1 MILTEATDNIQTTGQ
16 ITENKVGID
25 ARNLD
30 FIAALLTSNLYS
42 KPINSF
48 LRETVA
54 NAYDSHIEAG
64 NKEPILLLIQEIE
77 KYYYSIRSSDS
88 SYKVRISIRDYGVGL
103 SPERFEEIY
112 RNIGSST
119 KRGSNDFI
127 GAFGIGRFSCLSC
140 ADQANI
146 TSYYNGKKYSYLMY
160 KNGSGINID
169 AIGSPVEGD
178 FKNGLEV
185 SVVTKVTESSLT
197 EALFELQFFD
207 MLYVE
212 YKRKD
217 TSDPDTVSDFVKKF
231 NDRKFSNFKYFSL
244 SMPGKRSYDRFVRMS
259 NVLYNI
265 DSTKFKGFFASS
277 YIVPNVP
284 VGSIDITPNRENVQY
299 TDKTINAINNA
310 IFSGK
315 MELSNYV
322 NNTITQEVTTISK
335 LYSDVVLN
343 QLKIGIGET
352 YYDIYKS
359 DINIKESEIK
369 IKGKTIPPN
378 FIKFLDKC
386 SHLTFDSKDFYKNLN
401 IGRERYG
408 TGFSGFLRGE
418 WSICIKKDT
427 VTKSGTLEYFINE
440 HSREKIRICDIN
452 QFSHLKKS
460 VTTWGTSS
468 DTNGEECC
476 NFLFDSVEIFEM
488 SNANTPKEWL
498 VPAERKVISTDDDN
512 IRVYNRSGYTLSRFR
527 DRREPKEKGIII
539 YSRHTREDED
549 LRALGGL
556 IDSYSPSIGSKITL
570 VMSCKECLI
579 KTLENKKRYISVTD
593 FLTDKQEFF
602 VKAIE
607 AGIIYAN
614 FEKHTNFRKL
624 PIWAKFCQDYKGYLG
639 VSLSEFK
646 DLKKAYL
653 DNGWVRQWKIDQY
666 LPDTKDLAV
675 YNKTYEMRGLV
686 NTIDYYTDKIL
697 SNPTYKRMAVHLSN
711 NLELFVDTLSLV
723 QKTH

>member
-1 MILTEATDNIQTTGQ
+1 MILTEATDNVQTTGQ

-30 FIAALLTSNLYS
+30 FIATLLTSNLYS

-77 KYYYSIRSSDS
+77 KCYKSYRFGDS
-88 SYKVRISIRDYGVGL
+88 SYKVRISIRDYGIGL

-119 KRGSNDFI
+119 KRDSNDFI
-127 GAFGIGRFSCLSC
+127 GCFGIGRFASLSL

-169 AIGSPVEGD
+169 AIGSPIEGD

-185 SVVTKVTESSLT
+185 SVVTKVTENSLT

-207 MLYVE
+207 MLHVE
-212 YKRKD
+212 YKKRD
-217 TSDPDTVSDFVKKF
+217 NLDSDSISGFVEEF
-231 NDRKFSNFKYFSL
+231 NDRKFSDFKHFSL
-244 SMPGKRSYDRFVRMS
+244 SMSGGRAYNRFVRMG

-265 DSTKFKGFFASS
+265 DSSKFSGFFASS

-299 TDKTINAINNA
+299 TDKTINTINNA
-310 IFSGK
+310 VFSGK

-322 NNTITQEVTTISK
+322 NNVIAQEVTTIHR
-335 LYSDVVLN
+335 LYSDIVCGG
-343 QLKIGIGET
+343 QLQVKIGEN

-369 IKGKTIPPN
+369 IRGKAIPPN
-378 FIKFLDKC
+378 FIKFLENC
-386 SHLTFDSKDFYKNLN
+386 SKLTFDSKEFYKNLN
-401 IGRERYG
+401 VGRERYG
-408 TGFSGFLRGE
+408 TGFSGFLRE
-418 WSICIKKDT
+418 DWSICIKKDL
-427 VTKSGTLEYFINE
+427 VTKSGTLNYFIGE
-440 HSREKIRICDIN
+440 HSGEKIRICDTN
-452 QFSHLKKS
+452 QFMSLKRS
-460 VTTWGTSS
+460 VISWGSRNS
-468 DTNGEECC
+468 VTNGEECC
-476 NFLFDSVEIFEM
+476 NFLFDNVEILSM
-488 SNANTPKEWL
+488 SNADTPKEWL
-498 VPAERKVISTDDDN
+498 VHTERKVTSVDDDN
-512 IRVYNRSGYTLSRFR
+512 IRVYYRSGYTLSRFG
-527 DRREPKEKGIII
+527 DRKEPKEKGIII
-539 YSRHTREDED
+539 YSRHTREDEE
-549 LRALGGL
+549 LKALGGL
-556 IDSYSPSIGSKITL
+556 VDTYNNRSKIIL
-570 VMSCKECLI
+570 VMTGKECLI

-593 FLTDKQEFF
+593 FLTEKQEFF

-607 AGIIYAN
+607 AGIICAN
-614 FEKHTNFRKL
+614 FAKHANFRKL
-624 PIWAKFCQDYKGYLG
+624 PIWTKFCQDYKGYLG
-639 VSLSEFK
+639 VSLCDFE

-653 DNGWVRQWKIDQY
+653 ENGWVRQWKIDQY
-666 LPDTKDLAV
+666 LPDAKDSVIYQKINEIGRLAS
-675 YNKTYEMRGLV
+675 K
-686 NTIDYYTDKIL
+686 ISYYSDKIL
-697 SNPTYKRMAVHLSN
+697 SNPTYKRMAVHLTN
-711 NLELFVDTLSLV
+711 NLELFADTLALEP
-723 QKTH
+723 KLH

>member
-1 MILTEATDNIQTTGQ
+1 MILTEATENIQTTGQ

-30 FIAALLTSNLYS
+30 FIATLLTSNLYS

-77 KYYYSIRSSDS
+77 KCYTSYRVGDS

-169 AIGSPVEGD
+169 AVGSPVEGD

-185 SVVTKVTESSLT
+185 SVVTKVTENSLT

-217 TSDPDTVSDFVKKF
+217 TIDSDTVSNFVKKF
-231 NDRKFSNFKYFSL
+231 NDRKFSDFKYFSM
-244 SMPGKRSYDRFVRMS
+244 SMPEKGAYNRFVRMG

-265 DSTKFKGFFASS
+265 DCTKLSGFFSSS

-299 TDKTINAINNA
+299 TEKTINAINNA

-322 NNTITQEVTTISK
+322 NNIITQEVTTISE
-335 LYSDVVLN
+335 LYSDVVYGS
-343 QLKIGIGET
+343 QFRIKIGENQ
-352 YYDIYKS
+352 YDIYKS
-359 DINIKESEIK
+359 DINIKEDTIK
-369 IKGKTIPPN
+369 IKEKTIPPN
-378 FIKFLDKC
+378 FIQFLEKC
-386 SHLTFDSKDFYKNLN
+386 SELTFDSKEFYKNLN

-418 WSICIKKDT
+418 WSICIKKDL
-427 VTKSGTLEYFINE
+427 VTKSGTLNYFISE
-440 HSREKIRICDIN
+440 HSGEKIRICDTN
-452 QFSHLKKS
+452 QFMSLKKS
-460 VTTWGTSS
+460 VISWGNKDSI
-468 DTNGEECC
+468 TNGEECC
-476 NFLFDSVEIFEM
+476 NFLFDNVEILSM
-488 SNANTPKEWL
+488 SNADTPKEWL
-498 VPAERKVISTDDDN
+498 VAIERKVTSVDDDN
-512 IRVYNRSGYTLSRFR
+512 IRVYYRNGYTLSRFQ
-527 DRREPKEKGIII
+527 DRREPREKGIII
-539 YSRHTREDED
+539 YSRHTREDEE
-549 LRALGGL
+549 LKALGGL
-556 IDSYSPSIGSKITL
+556 ADTYNNGSKITL
-570 VMSCKECLI
+570 VMTGKESLI
-579 KTLENKKRYISVTD
+579 KTLENKKKYISVTD
-593 FLTDKQEFF
+593 FLTEKQEFF

-607 AGIIYAN
+607 AEMIYAN
-614 FEKHTNFRKL
+614 FEKYSNFRKL
-624 PIWAKFCQDYKGYLG
+624 PIWTKFCQDYKGYLG
-639 VSLSEFK
+639 VSLSEFRN
-646 DLKKAYL
+646 LEKAYL
-653 DNGWVRQWKIDQY
+653 DNGWIRQWKIDQY
-666 LPDTKDLAV
+666 LPDTKDLTV
-675 YNKTYEMRGLV
+675 YQKTH
-686 NTIDYYTDKIL
+686 TIQELAATINDYSDKIL
-697 SNPTYKRMAVHLSN
+697 SNPTYKRMAVHLAN
-711 NLELFVDTLSLV
+711 NLELFADTLALV
-723 QKTH
+723 PKLH

>member
-1 MILTEATDNIQTTGQ
+1 MILTEVKDNIQTTGQ

-30 FIAALLTSNLYS
+30 FIATLLTSNLYS

-77 KYYYSIRSSDS
+77 KYYSTIRSGDS
-88 SYKVRISIRDYGVGL
+88 SYKVRISIRDYGTGL

-119 KRGSNDFI
+119 KRDSNDFI

-169 AIGSPVEGD
+169 AIGSPVDGD

-185 SVVTKVTESSLT
+185 SVVTKVTENTLT

-217 TSDPDTVSDFVKKF
+217 TTDSDTVSEFVKKF
-231 NDRKFSNFKYFSL
+231 NDRKFSDFKYFSL
-244 SMPGKRSYDRFVRMS
+244 SISGRRAYDKFVRMG

-265 DSTKFKGFFASS
+265 DSNKFSGFFASS

-322 NNTITQEVTTISK
+322 NNIITQEVTTIHR
-335 LYSDVVLN
+335 LYLDIVYRG
-343 QLKIGIGET
+343 QLRVKIGENL
-352 YYDIYKS
+352 YDIYKS

-369 IKGKTIPPN
+369 IRGKVIPPN
-378 FIKFLDKC
+378 FIKFLKKC
-386 SHLTFDSKDFYKNLN
+386 SELTFDSKDFYKNLN

-408 TGFSGFLRGE
+408 TGFSGFLRGD
-418 WSICIKKDT
+418 WGICIKKDL
-427 VTKSGTLEYFINE
+427 VTKSGTLEYFINK
-440 HSREKIRICDIN
+440 HSGEKIRICDAN
-452 QFSHLKKS
+452 QFTYLKKS
-460 VTTWGTSS
+460 VTTWGTRDSI
-468 DTNGEECC
+468 TNGEECC
-476 NFLFDSVEIFEM
+476 NFLFDSVDILSM
-488 SNANTPKEWL
+488 SNADTPKEWL
-498 VPAERKVISTDDDN
+498 VSAERKVTSTDDDN
-512 IRVYNRSGYTLSRFR
+512 IRVYYRSGYTLSRFR
-527 DRREPKEKGIII
+527 DRKEPKEKGIII
-539 YSRHTREDED
+539 YSRHTREDEE

-556 IDSYSPSIGSKITL
+556 VDSYGGSKITL

-593 FLTDKQEFF
+593 FLTEKQTFF

-614 FEKHTNFRKL
+614 FEKRTDFRKL
-624 PIWAKFCQDYKGYLG
+624 PIWTKFCQDYKGYLG
-639 VSLSEFK
+639 VSLSEFRN
-646 DLKKAYL
+646 LEKAYL
-653 DNGWVRQWKIDQY
+653 DNGWIRQWKIDQY
-666 LPDTKDLAV
+666 LPDTKDLTV
-675 YNKTYEMRGLV
+675 YQKTH
-686 NTIDYYTDKIL
+686 TIQELAATINDYSDKIL
-697 SNPTYKRMAVHLSN
+697 SNPTYKRMAVHLAN
-711 NLELFVDTLSLV
+711 NLELFADTLALV
-723 QKTH
+723 PKLH